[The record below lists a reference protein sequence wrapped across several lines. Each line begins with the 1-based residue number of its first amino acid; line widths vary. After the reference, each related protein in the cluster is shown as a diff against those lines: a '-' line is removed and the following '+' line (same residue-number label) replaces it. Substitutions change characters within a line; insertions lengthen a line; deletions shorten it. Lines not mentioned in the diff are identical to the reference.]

1 MSLKAIAKQELA
13 RLKAGET
20 THETERETRLQQVKQ
35 PHSCF
40 TDAADRFVSM
50 KQAQRQETAINK
62 ACFTVSF
69 PKGGTHETE
78 LPGDVVAGL
87 RRLGVMRPP
96 RLLKPDAWP
105 VAVSDALRLAR
116 DGWAAKALALGWHE
130 LDLFGAVP
138 DPEGDPAADGMAVW
152 LSGRELLA
160 ITARFA
166 VVADESG
173 GRWYFNRRTAEG
185 AVLLWELG
193 K

>member
-40 TDAADRFVSM
+40 IDASARFVPM
-50 KQAQRQETAINK
+50 KQDQDRETANNGP
-62 ACFTVSF
+62 CFTVSF
-69 PKGGTHETE
+69 PRGGTHETE
-78 LPGDVVAGL
+78 LPHGVTAGL
-87 RRLGVMRPP
+87 RRLNVMRPP

-138 DPEGDPAADGMAVW
+138 DPRGRPCGRRDGRMAQW
-152 LSGRELLA
+152 S
-160 ITARFA
+160 
-166 VVADESG
+166 
-173 GRWYFNRRTAEG
+173 G
-185 AVLLWELG
+185 AVG
-193 K
+193 DHGTVRCCR